1 MAMMGLPRPTSSAE
15 ILQNAL
21 PARGELGCGPVYDTA
36 MRRGTTLQWM
46 GAALGVALMIVLAVG
61 LSASG
66 HKLSLAL
73 RLTARWSFLL
83 FWLASAGG
91 ALATLFGSRFSGVA
105 ARARDFGLAFASAH
119 LAHLGLVAWLYYAY
133 QGPGRSTI
141 IIFGIAAFWTYLLA
155 LFSVKRI
162 SAMLTRQAWKV
173 LRTIGVE
180 YISLAF
186 LYDFARNPFQGGI
199 LHIVEYLPFLILAVA
214 GPLLRLAAL
223 MKRRQ
228 QRGLA
233 SAGV

>member
-1 MAMMGLPRPTSSAE
+1 
-15 ILQNAL
+15 
-21 PARGELGCGPVYDTA
+21 
-36 MRRGTTLQWM
+36 MRRGTTLRWM

-61 LSASG
+61 LFASG

-141 IIFGIAAFWTYLLA
+141 IIFGIAAFFTYLLA
-155 LFSVKRI
+155 LFSLKQVT
-162 SAMLTRQAWKV
+162 AMLNPRVWKIV
-173 LRTIGVE
+173 RTIGTE
-180 YISLAF
+180 YISFAF

-199 LHIVEYLPFLILAVA
+199 LHIIEYLPFLILAVA

-223 MKRRQ
+223 VTRRQ
-228 QRGLA
+228 QRRLA
-233 SAGV
+233 SAAV

>member
-1 MAMMGLPRPTSSAE
+1 
-15 ILQNAL
+15 
-21 PARGELGCGPVYDTA
+21 

-61 LSASG
+61 LFASG

-141 IIFGIAAFWTYLLA
+141 IIFGIAAFFTYLLA
-155 LFSVKRI
+155 LFSLKQVT
-162 SAMLTRQAWKV
+162 AMLNPRVWKIV
-173 LRTIGVE
+173 RSIGTE
-180 YISLAF
+180 YISFAF

-199 LHIVEYLPFLILAVA
+199 LHIIEYLPFLILAVA

-223 MKRRQ
+223 VTRRQ
-228 QRGLA
+228 LRGLA
-233 SAGV
+233 SATV

>member
-1 MAMMGLPRPTSSAE
+1 
-15 ILQNAL
+15 
-21 PARGELGCGPVYDTA
+21 

-46 GAALGVALMIVLAVG
+46 GAALGAALMIVLAVG
-61 LSASG
+61 LLASS

-83 FWLASAGG
+83 FWLASAGA
-91 ALATLFGSRFSGVA
+91 ALATLFGSRFSGLA

-155 LFSVKRI
+155 LFSLKQVT
-162 SAMLTRQAWKV
+162 AMLNPRVWKI

-180 YISLAF
+180 YISFAF
-186 LYDFARNPFQGGI
+186 LYDFARNPFQRGI

-223 MKRRQ
+223 VKRRQ

-233 SAGV
+233 SAAV